1 MNYRK
6 LMEDWIA
13 AAWRARAAAFAVV
26 ALALAGCASTGDLPA
41 PAAQQPKN
49 IIIMFADGASS
60 TQWDFGR
67 YSSQVLRQRPF
78 ATTDTVFRSGSLG
91 LVSTQPSNAYVV
103 DSAAAGSAMSTGHKV
118 NNAAVAV
125 TPDGKPV
132 PTAMEVAKAT
142 GKRIG
147 LVTTATVYD
156 ATPAAFSLHAI
167 SRRDSQGLV
176 DQYLELAPDV
186 LMGGGADFFLPA
198 GTPGGKRK
206 DGKDIIAAFRA
217 KGYQVARNPAEL
229 NAATGARLLG
239 LFAEED
245 MDFELDR
252 DPAREPTTAEM
263 ATAAL
268 RVLSRDSPNGFIL
281 LVENENVDT
290 AGHANDAA
298 SLMHALWAFD
308 DAVGVALEFQRRN
321 PDTLVIITGDH
332 ETGGF
337 SPTYAQ
343 KDLSTLSSKNRFY
356 TGDEQLRMLGRI
368 TISLNGVKEKLGKKP
383 SGEVLDKLIAEHFP
397 GFKLDPDLRELILT
411 QKPLERNFT
420 YVPQNL
426 LGRMVARQSGYYWGT
441 SGHTPEPAVVGA
453 IGPGAELFRGYQD
466 NTDFGKHLHRLIQ
479 GK

>member
-1 MNYRK
+1 MQYQESGRHSFMRK
-6 LMEDWIA
+6 WLA
-13 AAWRARAAAFAVV
+13 ALAGLT
-26 ALALAGCASTGDLPA
+26 LALAGCASTGDSPA
-41 PAAQQPKN
+41 KPVQQPKN

-67 YSSQVLRQRPF
+67 YSSQVLRNQPF
-78 ATTDTVFRSGSLG
+78 VTTDVVFKGGSLG
-91 LVSTQPSNAYVV
+91 LLSTHPSDAYVV
-103 DSAAAGSAMSTGHKV
+103 DSAAAGSAMSTGFKV
-118 NNAAVAV
+118 NNAAIAV
-125 TPDGKPV
+125 TRDGKSV
-132 PTAMEVAKAT
+132 PTAMEVAKAK

-156 ATPAAFSLHAI
+156 ATPAAFSLHAL

-176 DQYLELAPDV
+176 DQYLALEPDV
-186 LMGGGADFFLPA
+186 LMGGGSDYFLPA

-217 KGYQVARNPAEL
+217 KGYQIARNTAEL
-229 NAATGARLLG
+229 RAATDAKLLG
-239 LFAEED
+239 LFADED

-252 DPAREPTTAEM
+252 DPAKEPTTAEM
-263 ATAAL
+263 AAAAL
-268 RVLSRDSPNGFIL
+268 RALSGNSPNGFVL

-308 DAVGVALEFQRRN
+308 EAVKVALDFQRRN

-368 TISLNGVKEKLGKKP
+368 TMSLNRVKEELGRKP
-383 SGEVLDKLIAEHFP
+383 SGEVLDKLLAGHFP
-397 GFKLDPDLRELILT
+397 GFRLDPDLRELILNQRT
-411 QKPLERNFT
+411 RERNFT
-420 YVPQNL
+420 YLPQNL
-426 LGRMVARQSGYYWGT
+426 LGRMVARQTGYYWGT

-453 IGPGAELFRGYQD
+453 IGPGAEIFRGYQD
-466 NTDFGKHLHRLIQ
+466 NTDFGRHLHRLIQ